1 MKKTGLAIVAAA
13 LVFVACGGRAAA
25 MKEYAAAFD
34 QATKTINEVSTDLKA
49 AKDGKAV
56 AAALNKFNDAMVAMK
71 TQGDALDKKHN
82 LKMKGDE
89 IPAELKP
96 QFDAFM
102 AAVKAM
108 QEGPMT
114 EAMKEHGAAP
124 EVAEALKKIQA
135 TSKEI
140 GRASCRER
148 V

>member
-13 LVFVACGGRAAA
+13 LVFAACGGRAAA
-25 MKEYAAAFD
+25 MKEYAAAFET
-34 QATKTINEVSTDLKA
+34 ATKKINEVSADLKA
-49 AKDGKAV
+49 AKDGKGV
-56 AAALNKFNDAMVAMK
+56 ADALNKFNDAMVAMK

-114 EAMKEHGAAP
+114 EAMKAHGAEP

-135 TSKEI
+135 TSKD
-140 GRASCRER
+140 
-148 V
+148 